1 VVRPCSQSVT
11 KSGVSRQLSV
21 ASTEVAARDW
31 YTCVHTIHRHV
42 QGAFRTTNSELT
54 VVHVLGR
61 ITTVV
66 GRPCAPMLSLGAD
79 ATTVLLA
86 APAMSFKLAMGLT
99 LALLLGSFVNSETR
113 HSEDLQPNLG
123 HALGSVN
130 KRVKPFFLFS
140 PPWCERVCER
150 FDFGFVSVCLLYMGA
165 YSDAS
170 TELSIGSSPVP
181 SEEEPSEQQEQT
193 PPYDLHRT
201 VYFVRHAESTWNAG
215 NRRRNLFML
224 MRHVDHPLSTVGVG
238 QAQAL
243 SAALQCS
250 LKSADATGSQS
261 MMDAALAPLGSAA
274 EVWVSPATR
283 CMQTVLL
290 GLRPLL
296 LRRSE
301 QCAKAVGGAAAFD
314 KPMPL
319 RVRPFLREVKGA
331 GWDNIG
337 GARGAPIVERAL
349 RTLPSPARRDA
360 TLASE
365 SSLTRTEEASGRWWS
380 PAWKV
385 SEGRKSSGRR
395 VQAMLHELDAQ
406 PSGVVVLVVSHSN
419 FLRAALATHLVDPN
433 MDDDMDECMRTLTQR
448 LRVQKLPNCAVLGC
462 ELMRTPTSPQP
473 IALAMALAQP
483 MSSQPMSSQPMSSQP
498 LSSQPMSS
506 QPFALAQPRL
516 IWPAEW
522 PEKPRDRLRRERAA
536 RAVERAASPQAKR
549 EQAKTQQEQQQS
561 ERPHAGFGR
570 LFGRRRV
577 AKVAPS

>member
-1 VVRPCSQSVT
+1 
-11 KSGVSRQLSV
+11 
-21 ASTEVAARDW
+21 
-31 YTCVHTIHRHV
+31 
-42 QGAFRTTNSELT
+42 
-54 VVHVLGR
+54 
-61 ITTVV
+61 
-66 GRPCAPMLSLGAD
+66 
-79 ATTVLLA
+79 
-86 APAMSFKLAMGLT
+86 
-99 LALLLGSFVNSETR
+99 
-113 HSEDLQPNLG
+113 
-123 HALGSVN
+123 
-130 KRVKPFFLFS
+130 
-140 PPWCERVCER
+140 
-150 FDFGFVSVCLLYMGA
+150 MGA
-165 YSDAS
+165 CSDAS

-181 SEEEPSEQQEQT
+181 SEEPSEQQEQT

-215 NRRRNLFML
+215 SRRRNLFML

-274 EVWVSPATR
+274 EVWASPATR

-337 GARGAPIVERAL
+337 GARGAQIVERAL
-349 RTLPSPARRDA
+349 RTLDISDARGVTPSGPFERRSMATKLLYTLGRRPPQRPRPAPSTAPATAPSPVPSPAPATAPPPAPATAPSPVPSPARRDA
-360 TLASE
+360 TLAWQF
-365 SSLTRTEEASGRWWS
+365 SLTRTEEASGRWWS
-380 PAWKV
+380 PAWQL
-385 SEGRKSSGRR
+385 SEGRTRSGRR

-406 PSGVVVLVVSHSN
+406 PSGVVILVVSHSN

-433 MDDDMDECMRTLTQR
+433 MDDDMDGPMWTLTQR
-448 LRVQKLPNCAVLGC
+448 LRVQKLPNCSVLGC

-473 IALAMALAQP
+473 IALAQP
-483 MSSQPMSSQPMSSQP
+483 M
-498 LSSQPMSS
+498 L
-506 QPFALAQPRL
+506 L
-516 IWPAEW
+516 WPAEW

-536 RAVERAASPQAKR
+536 RAVERAALPQAKR
-549 EQAKTQQEQQQS
+549 EQAKTQQQQEQQQS
-561 ERPHAGFGR
+561 ERPLAGFGR

>member
-1 VVRPCSQSVT
+1 
-11 KSGVSRQLSV
+11 
-21 ASTEVAARDW
+21 
-31 YTCVHTIHRHV
+31 
-42 QGAFRTTNSELT
+42 
-54 VVHVLGR
+54 
-61 ITTVV
+61 
-66 GRPCAPMLSLGAD
+66 
-79 ATTVLLA
+79 
-86 APAMSFKLAMGLT
+86 
-99 LALLLGSFVNSETR
+99 
-113 HSEDLQPNLG
+113 
-123 HALGSVN
+123 
-130 KRVKPFFLFS
+130 
-140 PPWCERVCER
+140 
-150 FDFGFVSVCLLYMGA
+150 MGA

-181 SEEEPSEQQEQT
+181 SEEPSEQQEQT

-462 ELMRTPTSPQP
+462 ELMRCEHMPTSPQP
-473 IALAMALAQP
+473 ITLAQP
-483 MSSQPMSSQPMSSQP
+483 K
-498 LSSQPMSS
+498 L
-506 QPFALAQPRL
+506 L
-516 IWPAEW
+516 WPAEW

>member
-1 VVRPCSQSVT
+1 MNVSISV
-11 KSGVSRQLSV
+11 L
-21 ASTEVAARDW
+21 
-31 YTCVHTIHRHV
+31 CH
-42 QGAFRTTNSELT
+42 
-54 VVHVLGR
+54 
-61 ITTVV
+61 
-66 GRPCAPMLSLGAD
+66 
-79 ATTVLLA
+79 
-86 APAMSFKLAMGLT
+86 
-99 LALLLGSFVNSETR
+99 
-113 HSEDLQPNLG
+113 
-123 HALGSVN
+123 
-130 KRVKPFFLFS
+130 
-140 PPWCERVCER
+140 
-150 FDFGFVSVCLLYMGA
+150 VCLLYMGA

-331 GWDNIG
+331 GWDNLG
-337 GARGAPIVERAL
+337 GARGAHIVERAL

-360 TLASE
+360 TLARQ

-433 MDDDMDECMRTLTQR
+433 MDDDIDESKRTLTQR

-483 MSSQPMSSQPMSSQP
+483 MSSQPT
-498 LSSQPMSS
+498 SSQPMSS

>member
-1 VVRPCSQSVT
+1 
-11 KSGVSRQLSV
+11 
-21 ASTEVAARDW
+21 
-31 YTCVHTIHRHV
+31 
-42 QGAFRTTNSELT
+42 
-54 VVHVLGR
+54 
-61 ITTVV
+61 
-66 GRPCAPMLSLGAD
+66 
-79 ATTVLLA
+79 
-86 APAMSFKLAMGLT
+86 
-99 LALLLGSFVNSETR
+99 
-113 HSEDLQPNLG
+113 
-123 HALGSVN
+123 
-130 KRVKPFFLFS
+130 
-140 PPWCERVCER
+140 
-150 FDFGFVSVCLLYMGA
+150 
-165 YSDAS
+165 
-170 TELSIGSSPVP
+170 
-181 SEEEPSEQQEQT
+181 
-193 PPYDLHRT
+193 
-201 VYFVRHAESTWNAG
+201 
-215 NRRRNLFML
+215 ML

-360 TLASE
+360 TLAWQF
-365 SSLTRTEEASGRWWS
+365 SLTRTEEASGRWWS
-380 PAWKV
+380 PAWQL
-385 SEGRKSSGRR
+385 SEGHTSSGRR

-406 PSGVVVLVVSHSN
+406 PSGVVILVVSHSN

-433 MDDDMDECMRTLTQR
+433 LDDDMDECMRTLTQR
-448 LRVQKLPNCAVLGC
+448 LRVQKLPNCSVLGC

-473 IALAMALAQP
+473 IALA
-483 MSSQPMSSQPMSSQP
+483 
-498 LSSQPMSS
+498 
-506 QPFALAQPRL
+506 QPRL
-516 IWPAEW
+516 LWPAEW

-536 RAVERAASPQAKR
+536 RAVERAALPQAKR
-549 EQAKTQQEQQQS
+549 EQAKTQQQQEQQQS

>member
-1 VVRPCSQSVT
+1 MLYMYTHAGGSRCNRPPRWQLEGWTVVRPCSQSVT

-42 QGAFRTTNSELT
+42 HMHVQGAFRTTNSRLNSQSCS
-54 VVHVLGR
+54 VVR
-61 ITTVV
+61 PSEF

-130 KRVKPFFLFS
+130 KRVKPFFLF
-140 PPWCERVCER
+140 PHPGVNACVN
-150 FDFGFVSVCLLYMGA
+150 VSISVLCHVCLLYMGA

-331 GWDNIG
+331 GWDNLG

-395 VQAMLHELDAQ
+395 VQEMLHELDAQ

-462 ELMRTPTSPQP
+462 ELMRTPTSPQQ
-473 IALAMALAQP
+473 I
-483 MSSQPMSSQPMSSQP
+483 
-498 LSSQPMSS
+498 
-506 QPFALAQPRL
+506 ALAQPRL
-516 IWPAEW
+516 LWPAEW
-522 PEKPRDRLRRERAA
+522 PEEPRHLQRRERAA
-536 RAVERAASPQAKR
+536 RAVERAALPQAKR
-549 EQAKTQQEQQQS
+549 EQAKTQQQQEQQQS

>member
-1 VVRPCSQSVT
+1 
-11 KSGVSRQLSV
+11 
-21 ASTEVAARDW
+21 
-31 YTCVHTIHRHV
+31 
-42 QGAFRTTNSELT
+42 
-54 VVHVLGR
+54 
-61 ITTVV
+61 
-66 GRPCAPMLSLGAD
+66 
-79 ATTVLLA
+79 
-86 APAMSFKLAMGLT
+86 
-99 LALLLGSFVNSETR
+99 
-113 HSEDLQPNLG
+113 
-123 HALGSVN
+123 
-130 KRVKPFFLFS
+130 
-140 PPWCERVCER
+140 
-150 FDFGFVSVCLLYMGA
+150 
-165 YSDAS
+165 
-170 TELSIGSSPVP
+170 
-181 SEEEPSEQQEQT
+181 
-193 PPYDLHRT
+193 
-201 VYFVRHAESTWNAG
+201 
-215 NRRRNLFML
+215 ML

-301 QCAKAVGGAAAFD
+301 RCAKAVGGAAAFD

-331 GWDNIG
+331 GWDNLG
-337 GARGAPIVERAL
+337 GARGAHIVERAL
-349 RTLPSPARRDA
+349 RTLDSPARRDA
-360 TLASE
+360 TLARQ

-395 VQAMLHELDAQ
+395 VQEMLHELDAQ

-433 MDDDMDECMRTLTQR
+433 MDDDIDESMRTLTQR

-506 QPFALAQPRL
+506 QPMSSQPFALAQPRL
-516 IWPAEW
+516 LWPAEW

>member
-1 VVRPCSQSVT
+1 
-11 KSGVSRQLSV
+11 
-21 ASTEVAARDW
+21 
-31 YTCVHTIHRHV
+31 
-42 QGAFRTTNSELT
+42 
-54 VVHVLGR
+54 
-61 ITTVV
+61 
-66 GRPCAPMLSLGAD
+66 
-79 ATTVLLA
+79 
-86 APAMSFKLAMGLT
+86 
-99 LALLLGSFVNSETR
+99 
-113 HSEDLQPNLG
+113 
-123 HALGSVN
+123 
-130 KRVKPFFLFS
+130 
-140 PPWCERVCER
+140 
-150 FDFGFVSVCLLYMGA
+150 
-165 YSDAS
+165 
-170 TELSIGSSPVP
+170 
-181 SEEEPSEQQEQT
+181 
-193 PPYDLHRT
+193 
-201 VYFVRHAESTWNAG
+201 
-215 NRRRNLFML
+215 
-224 MRHVDHPLSTVGVG
+224 
-238 QAQAL
+238 
-243 SAALQCS
+243 
-250 LKSADATGSQS
+250 
-261 MMDAALAPLGSAA
+261 
-274 EVWVSPATR
+274 VSPATR

-301 QCAKAVGGAAAFD
+301 RCAKAVGGAAAFD

-319 RVRPFLREVKGA
+319 LVRPFLREVKGA

-337 GARGAPIVERAL
+337 GARGDQIVERAL

-360 TLASE
+360 PLAWE

-406 PSGVVVLVVSHSN
+406 PSGVAILVVSHSN

-433 MDDDMDECMRTLTQR
+433 MDDGIDESMRTLTQR

-483 MSSQPMSSQPMSSQP
+483 MSSQPMSSQP
-498 LSSQPMSS
+498 
-506 QPFALAQPRL
+506 FALAQPRL
-516 IWPAEW
+516 LWPAEW